1 MTKKCEI
8 HGVELI
14 KGSAPIFYGEP
25 IGPPAGYLDAER
37 TLFPNSFL
45 FMLGGCI
52 ISDESKPEI
61 KVNFCPKCRE
71 AESAWTGRG
80 PEFKWF

>member
-1 MTKKCEI
+1 MKKCEI

-14 KGSAPIFYGEP
+14 KGKAPIFYGMPAAPP
-25 IGPPAGYLDAER
+25 IGYLEAER

-45 FMLGGCI
+45 FILGGCTLD
-52 ISDESKPEI
+52 DEKER
-61 KVNFCPKCRE
+61 VVRFCPNCRE
-71 AESAWTGRG
+71 AENSWTSRG